1 VSDEDLPQAYV
12 EVVNDQLVLVDP
24 VAAGVIQALQQFKGN
39 VGTCRHTLEIQLE
52 RVVHFTRRIRELGK
66 NPIEVTIVLL
76 NVEDPWGGLM
86 ADILMPGHDWQP
98 YRDRGEVPFARGLAG
113 REGMQGV
120 LDELDPKEGAK
131 LREAGP
137 VVTVIVMDHGE
148 VKVFKKGDWDDD
160 YIPTRLERVADS
172 E

>member
-1 VSDEDLPQAYV
+1 MPDEELPHAYV
-12 EVVNDQLVLVDP
+12 KIVDDQLVLVDP
-24 VAAGVIQALQQFKGN
+24 VAAGVIQAINQYNGKSCL
-39 VGTCRHTLEIQLE
+39 HTLETQLE

-66 NPIEVTIVLL
+66 KPTEVTIVLL
-76 NVEDPWGGLM
+76 NVDDPWGGSL
-86 ADILMPGHDWQP
+86 ADILMPGHDWQQ

-113 REGMQGV
+113 REGLQSI
-120 LDELDPKEGAK
+120 LDEIEPKEGTK

-137 VVTVIVMDHGE
+137 VVTVIVMDQGKVE
-148 VKVFKKGDWDDD
+148 VFKKGDWDDD